1 MGVVHWNY
9 LGHRPRSRWIFTLCI
24 FVVSSW
30 VLFFSPSI
38 LVTRFDFLSI
48 LPALPPRPL
57 PPPIPAYHRPTFES
71 VGESFVPDPPPV
83 KWEDAKKQVR
93 DAFKFAWDGYL
104 KEAHPFD
111 ELRAIHGGGSNKCVC
126 YARLSCKSQ
135 WTVTRF
141 NGWGVTLYDSLD
153 TMWIMDLKDEFH
165 HALQLISKQE
175 FLPSTV
181 SLCHITFLSR
191 APETMVVF
199 VRLGLFSKR
208 LFVISVA
215 FFLPMRY
222 QGNKY
227 S

>member
-1 MGVVHWNY
+1 M
-9 LGHRPRSRWIFTLCI
+9 
-24 FVVSSW
+24 
-30 VLFFSPSI
+30 
-38 LVTRFDFLSI
+38 
-48 LPALPPRPL
+48 
-57 PPPIPAYHRPTFES
+57 
-71 VGESFVPDPPPV
+71 
-83 KWEDAKKQVR
+83 
-93 DAFKFAWDGYL
+93 
-104 KEAHPFD
+104 
-111 ELRAIHGGGSNKCVC
+111 
-126 YARLSCKSQ
+126 
-135 WTVTRF
+135 
-141 NGWGVTLYDSLD
+141 TLYDSLD

-191 APETMVVF
+191 APETIVVF
-199 VRLGLFSKR
+199 VRLGPLLLFSKR